1 MEFIFYILCQYL
13 LTPPFVH
20 KIYPISLEHLEG
32 SIILQDR
39 IIFRT
44 FLFRSRSSASYAEL
58 LKLSSTFL
66 SLICPT
72 STLSVLI
79 CQTTN
84 TALVMHFATPLFPV
98 LPGGVNPIS
107 LPGYP
112 SSSDLCTLHTISIFY
127 FAQSFAP
134 HSLPYFFILQSINF
148 TANTFPYSTHIF

>member
-1 MEFIFYILCQYL
+1 VECIFYITCQYL
-13 LTPPFVH
+13 LTPQFMYT
-20 KIYPISLEHLEG
+20 IYHISLEHLEG

-39 IIFRT
+39 IAFRT
-44 FLFRSRSSASYAEL
+44 FLFRSRSSANYAEL

-72 STLSVLI
+72 STRPVLV
-79 CQTTN
+79 CHKTN
-84 TALVMHFATPLFPV
+84 TALVMHFASPLFPV

-127 FAQSFAP
+127 FAQSFGL

-148 TANTFPYSTHIF
+148 TPNSFLYRTHIF